1 MVNRYRSSDQF
12 ITSIDFD
19 SIANAGGK
27 VQLVAARARTS
38 RIKFSST
45 SRSTSPISFTAADCE
60 ADPNNRIGYRSLQPS
75 DKTEDETRSADD
87 EREHQV
93 VERLRDSICKDALFV
108 ALAEALRVESREGVN
123 EAGHASDDG
132 EEQHGT

>member
-45 SRSTSPISFTAADCE
+45 SRSTRPISFTAADCE
-60 ADPNNRIGYRSLQPS
+60 ADPNNRMALSSSARGYFL
-75 DKTEDETRSADD
+75 
-87 EREHQV
+87 
-93 VERLRDSICKDALFV
+93 
-108 ALAEALRVESREGVN
+108 
-123 EAGHASDDG
+123 GHAKQG
-132 EEQHGT
+132 KLLRGRARGTLHIEPRRFRNRSVSHKRRTNFRRPECRD